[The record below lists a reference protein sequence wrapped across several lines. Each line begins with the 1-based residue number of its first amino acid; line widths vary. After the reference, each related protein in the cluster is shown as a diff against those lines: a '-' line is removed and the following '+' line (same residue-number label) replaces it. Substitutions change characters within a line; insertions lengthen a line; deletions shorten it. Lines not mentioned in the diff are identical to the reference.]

1 MLAMAQFNAT
11 IPALLKE
18 CWAEFDKLGAYKWL
32 VRPALP
38 VLYFGDLERY
48 LVSEVRVITVGL
60 NPSKKE
66 FPDASPFLRFPAAS
80 ALDRTAAGWEKLHV
94 AALNKYFDVD
104 PYTSWFGAW
113 EPVLS
118 GIGASFYGGNNVAL
132 HTDLCSPLAT
142 NPTWTLLDDEARRLL
157 ELAGNRLW
165 RGLVALLEPHI
176 VLISVAARYL
186 VALGQAPLSDWLI
199 CHTVEGPTR
208 RPLDVRV
215 TWGDLGTAHRPML
228 VFGRAANL
236 PLGTVSHSD
245 KVVVGRAVRAAYL
258 RSTE

>member
-1 MLAMAQFNAT
+1 MAESGAGISSLLA
-11 IPALLKE
+11 E

-38 VLYFGDLERY
+38 ILYFGDLERY
-48 LVSEVRVITVGL
+48 LISEVRVITVGL
-60 NPSKKE
+60 NPSNKE
-66 FPDASPFLRFPAAS
+66 FPDASPFRRFPAAL
-80 ALDRTAAGWEKLHV
+80 ALDRAAPGWERFHL
-94 AALNKYFDVD
+94 AALNEYFGVD

-118 GIGASFYGGNNVAL
+118 GMEASYYGGNNVAL

-142 NPTWTLLDDEARRLL
+142 NPTWTLLDEDAKRLL
-157 ELAGNRLW
+157 EQAGNRLW
-165 RGLVALLEPHI
+165 RALVGVLEPHI

-186 VALGQAPLSDWLI
+186 AALSQAPLGDWI
-199 CHTVEGPTR
+199 TCHTVEGPTR
-208 RPLDVRV
+208 RPLDIRV
-215 TWGDLGTAHRPML
+215 TWADFGTTHRSML

-245 KVVVGRAVRAAYL
+245 KAAIGHAVRVTYL